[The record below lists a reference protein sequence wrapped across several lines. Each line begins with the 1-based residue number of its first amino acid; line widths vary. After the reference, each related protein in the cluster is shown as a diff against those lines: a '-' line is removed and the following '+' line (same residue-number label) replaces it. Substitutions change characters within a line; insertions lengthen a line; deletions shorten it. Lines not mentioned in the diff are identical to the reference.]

1 MRDLF
6 VSALHP
12 VSFIEFCDFP
22 GEKRETMRVQL
33 MALCKA
39 AYSDCM
45 HSKSLHPSFDGSATP
60 TLVGS
65 GVPYPF
71 QLPKAESHVTRFL
84 ATAGFEAL
92 ASELENFLRSFQ
104 PVAGIFPELINS
116 DARAEGAGAGTATG
130 AATAAA
136 PLSRQ
141 SLCVNQQSSPWG
153 HDPGTPGL

>member
-1 MRDLF
+1 MR
-6 VSALHP
+6 AH
-12 VSFIEFCDFP
+12 
-22 GEKRETMRVQL
+22 L

-45 HSKSLHPSFDGSATP
+45 HSKSLHPSLDGSATP

-71 QLPKAESHVTRFL
+71 QLPKVESHVTRL
-84 ATAGFEAL
+84 LVTAGFEAL
-92 ASELENFLRSFQ
+92 ASEVENFLRLFR
-104 PVAGIFPELINS
+104 PVAGIFPEVLNS

-141 SLCVNQQSSPWG
+141 SLCVNIQSSP
-153 HDPGTPGL
+153 